1 MKNDKT
7 KFIDDE
13 TAAIWLY
20 ATRYDLQN
28 QNGTFMLNFLLLR
41 IAQIDTNTLKTMASD
56 IAYIIRRRT
65 EAGTTHRKEKEWLQF
80 ADYIQ
85 TEISRRG

>member
-1 MKNDKT
+1 MKNEKT
-7 KFIDDE
+7 QFADDE
-13 TAAIWLY
+13 TATIWLY

-28 QNGTFMLNFLLLR
+28 QNDTFMLNALLLR
-41 IAQIDTNTLKTMASD
+41 IKQIDTNTLKTMVSD
-56 IAYIIRRRT
+56 ITYILRRRT
-65 EAGTTHRKEKEWLQF
+65 EAGTTHRREKEWMQF